1 MNNSLSIKYF
11 AVEGWKKRD
20 LDEADGWWEVL
31 FQSSFSSFSLT
42 KQHHNKGIVGYKAFI
57 YKQQSLDDKHSTWV
71 IVNKNSGNTLAC
83 EYSHLT

>member
-1 MNNSLSIKYF
+1 MNNSLNIKYF

-42 KQHHNKGIVGYKAFI
+42 KQHHNKGIVVYKAFI
-57 YKQQSLDDKHSTWV
+57 DKQQSLQYFGTFHEWGVCCLSQNV
-71 IVNKNSGNTLAC
+71 PF
-83 EYSHLT
+83 